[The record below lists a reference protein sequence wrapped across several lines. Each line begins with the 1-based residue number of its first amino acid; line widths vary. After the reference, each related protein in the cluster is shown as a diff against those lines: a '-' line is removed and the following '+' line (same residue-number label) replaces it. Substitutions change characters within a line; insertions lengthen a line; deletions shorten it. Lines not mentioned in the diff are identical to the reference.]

1 MREVQPRGLWCSLGE
16 RARFPPGLAGGLLNN
31 NRARMVTSNNIRL
44 QIPVGNAT
52 PQRRKSI
59 SATTSYHLSPPP
71 SPPPPFPPPTTLL
84 RRPNFAA
91 VSPS

>member
-1 MREVQPRGLWCSLGE
+1 MQLRFTVVALGE

-59 SATTSYHLSPPP
+59 SATTSYHPSPPP
-71 SPPPPFPPPTTLL
+71 SSACTL
-84 RRPNFAA
+84 A
-91 VSPS
+91 PSSYLPRERVRSSRNR

>member
-1 MREVQPRGLWCSLGE
+1 MQLRFTVVALGE

-59 SATTSYHLSPPP
+59 SATTSYHP
-71 SPPPPFPPPTTLL
+71 SSSACTL
-84 RRPNFAA
+84 A
-91 VSPS
+91 PSSYLPRERVKSSRNR